1 MFFVNLKMWAG
12 NYFNIDKLG
21 KGIVSKIILIF
32 MLCIKA
38 ALNFLPPEYSDFS
51 QFYVWFRNIMTA
63 EQMTDELAVIP
74 LTYENWMFLFLT
86 VLVLYIC
93 IMTSLFYSG
102 LVLRD
107 IRSKNGR
114 ENISLS
120 VFLGRFIILCLVF
133 SVIFIP
139 FALLAVYL
147 VILFLLA
154 IPIVCTIPVCYLS
167 GDKGFFASIGDSARR
182 TRGFYILILRDITGT
197 YVIYMLLG
205 FIVSLVS
212 YLSGTAY
219 AIIHSF
225 LDVWY
230 YMCFARICAYAYTYT
245 QSIRITNKTNKS

>member
-1 MFFVNLKMWAG
+1 MFLLNLKMWAR
-12 NYFNIDKLG
+12 NYFNIDDLG
-21 KGIVSKIILIF
+21 KGIVSKLIF
-32 MLCIKA
+32 LFMLGIKT

-51 QFYVWFRNIMTA
+51 QFAAWFRNIMTA
-63 EQMTDELAVIP
+63 GQMTDELAVIP
-74 LTYENWMFLFLT
+74 LTYENWIFLFLT

-107 IRSKNGR
+107 LRSRNGK
-114 ENISLS
+114 ENIPLS
-120 VFLGRFIILCLVF
+120 AFWGRFVILCLVF
-133 SVIFIP
+133 SVIFLP

-154 IPIVCTIPVCYLS
+154 IPIICTIPVCYLS
-167 GDKGFFASIGDSARR
+167 GDKGFFSSIGGSAGR

-205 FIVSLVS
+205 FLVTLVS

-219 AIIHSF
+219 AIIRSF

-245 QSIRITNKTNKS
+245 QSIRIINKTNKS